1 MRTEAVAAKPLEL
14 LLRADLLSEAA
25 LGAWPF
31 TGGLTK
37 GVTSA
42 GIG

>member
-1 MRTEAVAAKPLEL
+1 VRTDAVAVKPLAL

-31 TGGLTK
+31 TGGLIK

>member
-1 MRTEAVAAKPLEL
+1 VRTDAVAVKPLAL
-14 LLRADLLSEAA
+14 LLPADLLSEAA

-31 TGGLTK
+31 AGGLTK